1 MELVSGSVALAIERH
16 LGRPEEVRAL
26 RVFDSGLDVL
36 NSIHL
41 RDAKLLRRGYRGTP
55 EQEAALTALETEA
68 KTMRVG
74 PRRDALLPFQKGMVM
89 CVTSVRGLLQDVRAR
104 FGEDTFLLTRRLS
117 QDRLEGFFGM
127 VRGKGG
133 ANVNPTPTEVRSRL
147 RLLTLLFAIQR
158 GVRPLS
164 RDGSSAP
171 APAPAAREEEE
182 AEPEC
187 EAQLEA
193 LEQERLSALDS
204 EVAADLREVVP
215 SQHQPAA
222 EEPAAGET
230 EPEPE
235 EEEGLAELEELLG
248 SVPAPAASDA
258 VPAPGPSAG
267 ARDLET
273 GVSAGD
279 SAMAYVAGYVS
290 RKRPADGDAGA
301 ASAETSEDEPLE
313 ALWTRL
319 KSEGGLTVP
328 TAHFMAVFR
337 QMDSAFC
344 VHHSLEPDG
353 LSRGP
358 SVIRDF
364 EAVLEAKFGA
374 VTSPRVRRTFA
385 RVRTFLRLQR
395 VNLRRR
401 AQAQSAACRESRKRR
416 QHVVK

>member
-74 PRRDALLPFQKGMVM
+74 PRRDALLPFQKGMAM

-164 RDGSSAP
+164 RDGSSAIRWRSDF
-171 APAPAAREEEE
+171 AV
-182 AEPEC
+182 C
-187 EAQLEA
+187 
-193 LEQERLSALDS
+193 
-204 EVAADLREVVP
+204 
-215 SQHQPAA
+215 
-222 EEPAAGET
+222 
-230 EPEPE
+230 
-235 EEEGLAELEELLG
+235 GL
-248 SVPAPAASDA
+248 
-258 VPAPGPSAG
+258 
-267 ARDLET
+267 
-273 GVSAGD
+273 
-279 SAMAYVAGYVS
+279 
-290 RKRPADGDAGA
+290 
-301 ASAETSEDEPLE
+301 
-313 ALWTRL
+313 
-319 KSEGGLTVP
+319 
-328 TAHFMAVFR
+328 
-337 QMDSAFC
+337 
-344 VHHSLEPDG
+344 
-353 LSRGP
+353 
-358 SVIRDF
+358 
-364 EAVLEAKFGA
+364 
-374 VTSPRVRRTFA
+374 
-385 RVRTFLRLQR
+385 
-395 VNLRRR
+395 
-401 AQAQSAACRESRKRR
+401 
-416 QHVVK
+416 